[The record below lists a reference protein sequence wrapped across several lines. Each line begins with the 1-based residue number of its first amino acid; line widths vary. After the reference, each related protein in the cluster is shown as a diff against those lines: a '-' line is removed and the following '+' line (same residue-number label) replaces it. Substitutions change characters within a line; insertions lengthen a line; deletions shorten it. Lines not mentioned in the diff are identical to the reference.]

1 MISLLNIF
9 VFILSF
15 LMLITFLVYF
25 HELGHYLTA
34 RLFKVSVE
42 KFSIGFG
49 KPIFE
54 WKSNNGTIWSLGR
67 IPLGGYVKFSEINNQ
82 KNGVVH
88 HTENNDVLFTK
99 VPVFQRMLVVLAG
112 PVFNFILAI
121 AIFASLSFTLGS
133 YKVESIVG
141 TVLEGS
147 PADKAGFTVGDK
159 ILSMDNI
166 NVSDFNDLRR
176 YVALRGDTDILTK
189 ILRNEARIE
198 LIIKPERKFEKDLI
212 GGISEIGKIG
222 IGLSEPLVITR
233 LEYNFFEAVVYGYEE
248 LISSIS
254 MTGYYIGR
262 VIKGE
267 EDGKQLGSIIKIA
280 TISGKVA
287 VDAINEN
294 TPITVRLRELS
305 IRLLTIGASLSVALG
320 IANLMPI
327 PMLDGGHLVYYGYE
341 AITGRP
347 LSQKKQE
354 MGFQLGLAILF
365 TLFVVL
371 TLNDISY
378 VSSIFS

>member
-1 MISLLNIF
+1 M
-9 VFILSF
+9 
-15 LMLITFLVYF
+15 
-25 HELGHYLTA
+25 
-34 RLFKVSVE
+34 
-42 KFSIGFG
+42 
-49 KPIFE
+49 
-54 WKSNNGTIWSLGR
+54 
-67 IPLGGYVKFSEINNQ
+67 
-82 KNGVVH
+82 
-88 HTENNDVLFTK
+88 
-99 VPVFQRMLVVLAG
+99 
-112 PVFNFILAI
+112 
-121 AIFASLSFTLGS
+121 
-133 YKVESIVG
+133 
-141 TVLEGS
+141 
-147 PADKAGFTVGDK
+147 
-159 ILSMDNI
+159 
-166 NVSDFNDLRR
+166 
-176 YVALRGDTDILTK
+176 
-189 ILRNEARIE
+189 
-198 LIIKPERKFEKDLI
+198 I

-233 LEYNFFEAVVYGYEE
+233 LEYNFFEAVAYGYEE
-248 LISSIS
+248 MISSIS

-305 IRLLTIGASLSVALG
+305 VRLLTIGASLSVALG

-378 VSSIFS
+378 VSSIFFLSKLFKVMDNKFMLLTSRYLFLGLTMALMFGVAPKVYAQESTALSAEMPTIIRGIEVQGNQRVEANTVASYLLISPGDPYSEERIDMSVKTLFATGLFADVAILPNAEGILLIRVIENPIINRVILEGNKSLKEEKITDELEAEPRSILYKGECSRGCAKDNRALSTSRQICS